1 MSRKIDLWADDRP
14 EPLSQEARLLLR
26 VLNRYDRDTGNPDDP
41 SWIAEI
47 SIWKLARHAGITVER
62 ATEAAKE
69 LAARDP
75 QGVGIDGEA
84 IVLRG

>member
-1 MSRKIDLWADDRP
+1 MSRKIDLWADDHAK
-14 EPLSQEARLLLR
+14 PLSEDARLLLR
-26 VLNRYDRDTGNPDDP
+26 ALNWYDRDTGNPGDP
-41 SWIAEI
+41 SWIGEI
-47 SIWKLARHAGITVER
+47 PIRKLARHAGITVER
-62 ATEAAKE
+62 AAEAAKE